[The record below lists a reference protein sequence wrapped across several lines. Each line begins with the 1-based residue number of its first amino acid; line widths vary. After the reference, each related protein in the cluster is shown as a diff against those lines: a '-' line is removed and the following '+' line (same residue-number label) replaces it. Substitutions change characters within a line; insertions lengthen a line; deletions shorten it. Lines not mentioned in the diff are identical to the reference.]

1 MNFKLLFD
9 IVRARFLLIL
19 GTLVIAV
26 VIAGVLTAMEPK
38 RYRGGHLPGTELPGG
53 RSVR

>member
-1 MNFKLLFD
+1 MNFKLLLD

-26 VIAGVLTAMEPK
+26 VIAGVLTAWNPNAS
-38 RYRGGHLPGTELPGG
+38 RRPPSWY
-53 RSVR
+53 